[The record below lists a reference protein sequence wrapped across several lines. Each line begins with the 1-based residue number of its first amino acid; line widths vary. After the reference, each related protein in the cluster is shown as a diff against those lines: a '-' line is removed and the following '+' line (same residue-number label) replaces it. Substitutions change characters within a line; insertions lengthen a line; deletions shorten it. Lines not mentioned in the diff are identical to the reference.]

1 MISNSKK
8 YFVGLV
14 TLFCL
19 GSLGAT
25 QCSDPKILRFAV
37 IPKKTV
43 EIQFNEYRPLIQ
55 ALERL
60 LARRIEL
67 VHPVSYGAV
76 VEGILSGSIDLAELG
91 PASYALAK
99 TRDPGITAFASITGI
114 KGTYTDSSSHY
125 RALLIVQRN
134 KGFNSV
140 ADLRGASVSL
150 IDPTSTSGALL
161 PREAIAK
168 LIGVPPER
176 YFGRITFAGSH
187 DRAIQSVQHC

>member
-19 GSLGAT
+19 GSLGAA
-25 QCSDPKILRFAV
+25 QCSDPKIFRFAV